1 MRFSIK
7 SIQEGLNKNLSSSEL
22 SELLFQLGH
31 ENEIDQDVIDIEIT
45 PNRGDCLSVR
55 GIQRELN
62 YFCSQKKEFN
72 DIYDEEIEKIDF
84 GFVNRCVED
93 CPKISFLKLDFLK

>member
-31 ENEIDQDVIDIEIT
+31 ENEIDQDVID
-45 PNRGDCLSVR
+45 LSL
-55 GIQRELN
+55 IH
-62 YFCSQKKEFN
+62 
-72 DIYDEEIEKIDF
+72 I
-84 GFVNRCVED
+84 
-93 CPKISFLKLDFLK
+93 